1 MLTMRRNAQVVKLI
15 TSFLDSFS
23 NENGLLDTQS
33 DTNIGLVILPFL
45 KQNRWQYGQISVFSY
60 VFLFFVYFSIA
71 TFYGVFNI
79 KRQNSCRSSLKST

>member
-60 VFLFFVYFSIA
+60 VFLFFVYFSLSIA

-79 KRQNSCRSSLKST
+79 KRQNSCRSQV